1 MRKIFIF
8 FLAFIVV
15 GCSTKRE
22 YFEPEN
28 LNGEVKFS
36 GKIPSKIVE
45 VNKYGAVLK
54 NGLVISQNGLESD
67 IKLSKNDLFL
77 GKFDDKI
84 VISNT
89 DGTLKI
95 LQNNNIIFKQ
105 NFKSKILSAQIS
117 NDQLAV
123 ITSNN
128 IALLI
133 DIKQNKIITADRSN
147 AAFAQDARVARPI
160 FTDELVLFPMLD
172 GVILVASKNKEFIKH
187 IVVSSEYFFNNIF
200 YFEKFSDRIYAAT
213 SSNMILVS
221 QNLTKNFKAQ
231 IKDIIYNQD
240 KFFVFLKDGGVKI
253 LNKNLEEI
261 EDKKFDFAI
270 FSNVIATKNV
280 VYAVEKQ
287 GYLIKI
293 SDKGEEIF
301 DFPTSINDK
310 TFVEN
315 NKFYY
320 DDRFIEFE
328 WI

>member
-36 GKIPSKIVE
+36 RKIPSKIVE

-133 DIKQNKIITADRSN
+133 DIKQNKIITANRSN
-147 AAFAQDARVARPI
+147 ATFAQDARVARPI

-172 GVILVASKNKEFIKH
+172 GVILVASRNKEFIKH

-270 FSNVIATKNV
+270 FSNVIATKNA

-328 WI
+328 

>member
-133 DIKQNKIITADRSN
+133 DIKQNKIITANRSN
-147 AAFAQDARVARPI
+147 ATFAQDARVARPI

-172 GVILVASKNKEFIKH
+172 GVILIASKNKEFIKH

-231 IKDIIYNQD
+231 IKDVVYKQD
-240 KFFVFLKDGGVKI
+240 KFFVFLKDGSVKI

-270 FSNVIATKNV
+270 FSNVIATKNA

-328 WI
+328 

>member
-95 LQNNNIIFKQ
+95 LRNNNIIFKQ

-147 AAFAQDARVARPI
+147 ATFAQDARVARPI

-270 FSNVIATKNV
+270 FSNVIATKNA

-328 WI
+328 

>member
-54 NGLVISQNGLESD
+54 DGLVISQNGLESD

-77 GKFDDKI
+77 GKLDDKI

-95 LQNNNIIFKQ
+95 LRNNNIIFKQ

-133 DIKQNKIITADRSN
+133 DIKQNKIITANRSN
-147 AAFAQDARVARPI
+147 ATFAQDARVARPI

-231 IKDIIYNQD
+231 IKDVVYKQD

-270 FSNVIATKNV
+270 FSNVIATKNA

-328 WI
+328 

>member
-95 LQNNNIIFKQ
+95 LRNNNIIFKQ

-231 IKDIIYNQD
+231 IKDVVYKQD

-270 FSNVIATKNV
+270 FSNVIATKNA

-328 WI
+328 

>member
-147 AAFAQDARVARPI
+147 ATFAQDARVARPI

-270 FSNVIATKNV
+270 FSNVIATKNA

-328 WI
+328 